1 MTPRRPFSAIA
12 FRRDQRGAT
21 AAEFALIVPV
31 FLALIFLTIN
41 GAIMLSAVIQ
51 THYAAER
58 AARCLSV
65 NISSDCTSGAI
76 DTYAKGFYN
85 GPSLTG
91 MLFTADTA
99 ATCGSQVTGSGSYTL
114 ITGLT
119 PTTVNISA
127 TACYPKI

>member
-1 MTPRRPFSAIA
+1 MSARVP
-12 FRRDQRGAT
+12 FRRNECGAT

-65 NISSDCTSGAI
+65 NISGDCTSDAI
-76 DTYAKGFYN
+76 DAYAKGFYD
-85 GPSLTG
+85 GPALTG
-91 MLFTADTA
+91 MVFTALETA
-99 ATCGSQVTGSGSYTL
+99 CGFQVTGSGSYTL
-114 ITGLT
+114 ITGLP
-119 PTTVNISA
+119 PTTVNIGA

>member
-1 MTPRRPFSAIA
+1 MTAGLLRVL
-12 FRRDQRGAT
+12 RDERGAS

-65 NISSDCTSGAI
+65 NIAADCTSGAI

-85 GPSLTG
+85 GPALTG
-91 MLFTADTA
+91 MTFTATA
-99 ATCGSQVTGSGSYTL
+99 PACGNQVTGSGTYTV
-114 ITGLT
+114 ITGLA
-119 PTTVNISA
+119 PTTVSISA